1 MVVLIYAVLITF
13 LPTLSPRALTAFHFL
28 HALTWCLFH
37 SVGLGLLL
45 RAQSERKFLVSHFLK
60 NYYYPQAQVM
70 ARDVGKAAVIEAF
83 ANWKDVYN
91 LSMCMTYSECLG
103 AVTFVVFCWCE
114 EC

>member
-1 MVVLIYAVLITF
+1 MVVLIYAVLITL
-13 LPTLSPRALTAFHFL
+13 LPTLSSRAFHFL

-37 SVGLGLLL
+37 SIGLGLLL

-83 ANWKDVYN
+83 ANWKAVYN
-91 LSMCMTYSECLG
+91 LSMCMTYGECLSG
-103 AVTFVVFCWCE
+103 FFCWCE
-114 EC
+114 VLR